1 MFDNS
6 LGVTILHIMEGVKAR
21 IELRLNPYSLT
32 SWRRL
37 RVGMNGNNH
46 RSTLEHQK
54 FANEI
59 NEVFFSLILTF
70 VSC

>member
-21 IELRLNPYSLT
+21 IELRLNPCSLT

-37 RVGMNGNNH
+37 RVGMNGNNYPIDV
-46 RSTLEHQK
+46 RATNNLLMESMR
-54 FANEI
+54 
-59 NEVFFSLILTF
+59 FSF
-70 VSC
+70 H